1 MQHPTVNSIGAAFLL
16 CFSAMAYGAET
27 PEPGTYRGQGI
38 VLHVSARTPEQMTAF
53 YSARGFPETAV
64 KALAQTC
71 FVTAGM
77 RNERKETVW
86 LELANWRFVDA
97 AGNEVRRLK
106 RGDWDALWDQLKL
119 PPASRATFGWTQ
131 MPESRDVQPDEP
143 VGGNV
148 TVVPPDGSFTLE
160 ARFRVGHEPGGQVLQ
175 VRIPGIV
182 CDGRGAAEA
191 KP

>member
-1 MQHPTVNSIGAAFLL
+1 MQHPAVNLIGAALLL
-16 CFSAMAYGAET
+16 CVSAMACGAET

-38 VLHVSARTPEQMTAF
+38 VLHASARTPEQMAAF
-53 YSARGFPETAV
+53 YSARGFPENAV

-106 RGDWDALWDQLKL
+106 RSDWDALWDQLKL
-119 PPASRATFGWTQ
+119 PDASRATFGWTQ
-131 MPESRDVQPDEP
+131 LPETRDMQPDED

-148 TVVPPDGSFTLE
+148 PVVPPQGEFSLI
-160 ARFRVGHEPGGQVLQ
+160 ARFPTGASGKGKPIEIIVPGLSCP
-175 VRIPGIV
+175 R
-182 CDGRGAAEA
+182 DGAV
-191 KP
+191 K

>member
-1 MQHPTVNSIGAAFLL
+1 MKFLINILYCATFALAGAA
-16 CFSAMAYGAET
+16 SAVET

-38 VLHVSARTPEQMTAF
+38 VLHASARTPEQMSAF
-53 YSARGFPETAV
+53 YSARGFPANAV
-64 KALAQTC
+64 SALAQTC
-71 FVTAGM
+71 FVTIGM
-77 RNERKETVW
+77 RHERRETVW

-106 RGDWDALWDQLKL
+106 RSDWDALWDQIKL

-131 MPESRDVQPDEP
+131 MPESRDLQPGEP

-148 TVVPPDGSFTLE
+148 TLIPPVGAFTLE
-160 ARFRVGHEPGGQVLQ
+160 AKFRVGDAPNGPFLEA
-175 VRIPGIV
+175 RIPGIV
-182 CDGRGAAEA
+182 CEGRGAPEL